1 MKMLIAI
8 LVLFTAVAVYTDTKA
23 AEWNQKPV
31 ICADWETVKK
41 GLANRGE
48 LLLYQATQATKVYG
62 GQGLSDIPAFI
73 PMSIWINPKTKTY
86 TILEFHPSYQ
96 SHCILSFGNDWRTE
110 GENL

>member
-31 ICADWETVKK
+31 MCADWETVKQ
-41 GLANRGE
+41 GLLTRGE
-48 LLLYQATQATKVYG
+48 ILRFQGTQATKVYG
-62 GQGLSDIPAFI
+62 GEGLSDTTAFI
-73 PMSIWINPKTKTY
+73 PMSVWVNPKTNSY

-96 SHCILSFGNDWRTE
+96 SHCILSFGNDWRIE